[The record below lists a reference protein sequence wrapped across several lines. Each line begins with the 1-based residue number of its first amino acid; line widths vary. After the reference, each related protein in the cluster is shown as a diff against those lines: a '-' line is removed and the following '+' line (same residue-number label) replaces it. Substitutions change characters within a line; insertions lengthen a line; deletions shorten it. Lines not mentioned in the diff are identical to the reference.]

1 VKLAPRPGAI
11 IALLVLI
18 AGADLGAAQ
27 PALQCGTARKPMAV
41 AELLFGRNIGGRLG
55 VTEAKWARFVDRE
68 ITPRFPDG
76 LSVIDVKG
84 QWRDPERKIIVRE
97 PSKLVMI
104 ILAGK
109 PDDDERL
116 QAIVEAYKKGFKQ
129 QSVGLLVRPA
139 CVTF

>member
-1 VKLAPRPGAI
+1 LGAVL
-11 IALLVLI
+11 ALLVLL
-18 AGADLGAAQ
+18 AGASPASAQ
-27 PALQCGTARKPMAV
+27 QPLQCGTARKPMAV

-104 ILAGK
+104 ILTGK